1 MTPFRFIFPKLSKET
16 QNHQRNT
23 DTSKKH
29 RILIRYTEP
38 SKETQNHQNT
48 HIIIKKEHRTTKIN
62 TVSQSEKL
70 SKQTDNN
77 QKKDTERSYKSPPGD
92 S

>member
-1 MTPFRFIFPKLSKET
+1 MTLFHISKT
-16 QNHQRNT
+16 IKRNT
-23 DTSKKH
+23 ELSKKH

-77 QKKDTERSYKSPPGD
+77 QKKDTERSYKSPPGG